1 MATGAFESITIE
13 GRRFACKSD
22 DSPKVKYKGKKT
34 ETIMKGDG
42 SFSAKQEWTA
52 GYIKDINVEILDDR
66 DDLKYLQNLQ
76 DKGIAV
82 SITATKCNGDVLSGS
97 VLIVDEVEK
106 DEGEGFAPLNLE
118 GDVELL

>member
-1 MATGAFESITIE
+1 MATGAFESIVIG
-13 GRRFACKSD
+13 GRRFACKGD
-22 DSPKVKYKGKKT
+22 DKPKVKYKGKKT
-34 ETIMKGDG
+34 ETVMKGDG

-52 GYIKDINVEILDDR
+52 GYIKDINVEIPEKGDE
-66 DDLKYLQNLQ
+66 LKYLQDLQ

-97 VLIVDEVEK
+97 VLIVDEIEE
-106 DEGEGFAPLNLE
+106 DEGFAPLNLE

>member
-13 GRRFACKSD
+13 GRRFACKAD
-22 DSPKVKYKGKKT
+22 DSPKVKYKGKKN
-34 ETIMKGDG
+34 ETVMKGDG
-42 SFSAKQEWTA
+42 SFSAKQEWTP

-66 DDLKYLQNLQ
+66 DDLKYLQDLQ
-76 DKGIAV
+76 NKGFAV
-82 SITATKCNGDVLSGS
+82 SLTATKCNGDVLSGS

-106 DEGEGFAPLNLE
+106 DEGEGFASLNLE